1 MKCRKKYFGIV
12 GENMKLIIC
21 LDNNNGVLF
30 NGRRVSKDKN
40 VVSDIQK
47 MITGSNL
54 ICSQYSS
61 ELFVDDIT
69 NNLIVSDKEI
79 SELTDNGYY
88 FVENIMPS
96 SSLKFE
102 EVIIYKWNREYP
114 SDLKFEFD
122 LKDYFEVNRL
132 DFAGNSHERIT
143 KIILRGADK
152 NGSNI

>member
-1 MKCRKKYFGIV
+1 M

-21 LDNNNGVLF
+21 VDNNNGILF

-40 VVSDIQK
+40 VISDIQE
-47 MITGSNL
+47 MIRGSNL

-61 ELFVDDIT
+61 EIFYESGIE
-69 NNLIVSDKEI
+69 NLIVCDKEI
-79 SELTDNGYY
+79 NELIEDGYY
-88 FVENIMPS
+88 FAENILPNNI
-96 SSLKFE
+96 LKFE
-102 EVIIYKWNREYP
+102 EIIIYKWNREYP

-122 LKDYFEVNRL
+122 LKDYFEINNV
-132 DFAGNSHERIT
+132 DFVGNSHERIT